1 PRVQFLKDVDGDGRV
16 DHLHSSEAAALEYL
30 IALGHDLDPF
40 DVERDGRPM
49 ELGSLLSPTVKDLQ
63 EVGLPVV
70 PSVVRP
76 QDASWAP
83 AILAYVLEEV
93 PIVYAS
99 RRTALSFSAVYRTP
113 VEHRRMRAEPDVEV
127 DHECVAVQTDS
138 RYVYVHCCRYGVAAV
153 PRDTFDSACGV
164 VATTADHSPPDED
177 AEPSEVVE
185 RVLTETEL
193 PALVAVDSER
203 LEPEHATGTVPFILA
218 VEENPIDDWK
228 EGIEHGLPADAVEL
242 AAYITALMLWD
253 RLPVYRKGYMEFKKW
268 LLKHERDIV
277 GLERPEWIDP
287 VVEDPVMEI
296 ARKLEGCLE
305 DVEVPEEAVKSALEF
320 LKKHR
325 YGSWASLRI
334 RRD

>member
-40 DVERDGRPM
+40 DVERDSKPM
-49 ELGSLLSPTVKDLQ
+49 ELGNLLNPNVKDLRKA
-63 EVGLPVV
+63 GLPVV
-70 PSVVRP
+70 PSVVKP

-83 AILAYVLEEV
+83 AVVAYALEEV
-93 PIVYAS
+93 PIVYAP
-99 RRTALSFSAVYRTP
+99 RKTALSFSSVYRTP
-113 VEHRRMRAEPDVEV
+113 IEHRPMRAGPDVEV
-127 DHECVAVQTDS
+127 DHECVVVQIDS
-138 RYVYVHCCRYGVAAV
+138 NHVYVHCCRYGVAAV

-164 VATTADHSPPDED
+164 VATTVDHPPPNED
-177 AEPSEVVE
+177 VEPSEAVE
-185 RVLTETEL
+185 HVLTETEL

-218 VEENPIDDWK
+218 VEENPINDWK
-228 EGIEHGLPADAVEL
+228 EGIEHELPADTVEL

-268 LLKHERDIV
+268 LLEHERDIV

-287 VVEDPVMEI
+287 VVEDPVVEI

-305 DVEVPEEAVKSALEF
+305 DVEVPEEDIKSVLKF
-320 LKKHR
+320 LKKRR
-325 YGSWASLRI
+325 YGSWVPLRI